1 MAAQRRRTAPP
12 PSQVI
17 EDTGLEPG
25 ATIATETETA
35 APPPVQTATTAAPNA
50 DRSPVHMPGP
60 TDEREPAH
68 DTAHAT
74 PRVRT
79 RQSHATAQAN
89 PFDLPKDEIPEGS
102 SYEWKRFSVSGQSAD
117 HDPFY
122 LASMRRQ
129 GWEPVDPRRHPNWV
143 PPGYDKPY
151 IIRDGLILM
160 ERPVE
165 LTNEARQEQRNLARQ
180 QMREA
185 QERLGM
191 APKDTMTRDFEG
203 VRPRLEQQVMRPV
216 PIED

>member
-1 MAAQRRRTAPP
+1 MANATRRRVQPAPQA
-12 PSQVI
+12 QVT
-17 EDTGLEPG
+17 EDLPGNEEPG
-25 ATIATETETA
+25 AA
-35 APPPVQTATTAAPNA
+35 QSAPNA
-50 DRSPVHMPGP
+50 DRSPVHTAAA
-60 TDEREPAH
+60 TDARAPSHEPE
-68 DTAHAT
+68 HAS

-79 RQSHATAQAN
+79 RQSQATAQAN
-89 PFDLPKDEIPEGS
+89 PFDIPKEEIPEGS

-129 GWEPVDPRRHPNWV
+129 GWEPVDPRRHPTWV
-143 PPGYDKPY
+143 PPGYDKPT
-151 IIRDGLILM
+151 IIRDGQILM
-160 ERPVE
+160 ERPIE
-165 LTNEARQEQRNLARQ
+165 LTNEARQEQKTLARQ

-185 QERLGM
+185 QERLGL